1 MYYLVATKNG
11 DTFMCNRVV
20 FGAVG
25 DSENVLAYLVV
36 DNKPT
41 LTQLSEGASEMDIIT
56 IPKGEIVYVK
66 EVGTTQDTLDFVVEL
81 ILGQPETVEIEDNS
95 YLRGYN

>member
-20 FGAVG
+20 G
-25 DSENVLAYLVV
+25 DPENILAYLVV

-41 LTQLSEGASEMDIIT
+41 LTQLSEGSSEMDIIT
-56 IPKGEIVYVK
+56 VPKSEIVYVK
-66 EVGTTQDTLDFVVEL
+66 EVGATQETLDLVLDIILQPSEIVE
-81 ILGQPETVEIEDNS
+81 EEDNS